1 MMSMFIAGATVDM
14 PKYTRAQLIDCLT
27 AEYHYI
33 CLDSPPDGDELTEEE
48 YVEDLHDCTYS
59 ELVEE
64 TTKTGEDTL
73 DEYVSLWS

>member
-1 MMSMFIAGATVDM
+1 MAN
-14 PKYTRAQLIDCLT
+14 YTRAQLIDCLT

-33 CLDSPPDGDELTEEE
+33 CLDSPPEGDEQTEEE
-48 YVEDLHDCTYS
+48 YVEYLHDCTYS

-64 TTKTGEDTL
+64 TDDGDTL